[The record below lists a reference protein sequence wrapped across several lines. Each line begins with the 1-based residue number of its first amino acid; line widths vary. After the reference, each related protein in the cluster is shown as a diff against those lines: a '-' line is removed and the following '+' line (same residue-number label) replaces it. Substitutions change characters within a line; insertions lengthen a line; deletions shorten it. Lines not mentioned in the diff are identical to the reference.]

1 LIALDDIERA
11 RARIRDA
18 VYLSPCAR
26 SQTLS
31 ARLDCE
37 LYLKLENLQMTGS
50 FKERGALNKLLCL
63 DAEERARGVIA
74 ASAGNHAQGLAFVAK
89 QRGVPTTIVMPC
101 GTPLIKVSATRSHA
115 ARVILHG
122 DSYDEAAEEAG
133 RLALEHGLV
142 QIHPFDDDA
151 VIAGQGTIGLELL
164 EQVPRLQA
172 VLVPVGGG
180 GLAAG
185 VATAIKSRAPHVA
198 VYGVE
203 LRLLPSMKTALQQG
217 VPVALEPVRTLGE
230 GIAVRRVSA
239 RTLAAAQRYLDDLVL
254 VDEEELAEAVLTL
267 LENEKTVAEG
277 AGAASLAA
285 ALQGALPL
293 AGKRVAVV
301 VSGGNIDVN
310 RLSRIID
317 RGLVKSGRSMRIRV
331 LIPDVPGA
339 LAQLLG
345 TIAALQANVLQVS
358 HDRLAARIPP
368 GLAAYER
375 VL

>member
-1 LIALDDIERA
+1 
-11 RARIRDA
+11 
-18 VYLSPCAR
+18 
-26 SQTLS
+26 
-31 ARLDCE
+31 
-37 LYLKLENLQMTGS
+37 
-50 FKERGALNKLLCL
+50 
-63 DAEERARGVIA
+63 
-74 ASAGNHAQGLAFVAK
+74 
-89 QRGVPTTIVMPC
+89 
-101 GTPLIKVSATRSHA
+101 
-115 ARVILHG
+115 
-122 DSYDEAAEEAG
+122 
-133 RLALEHGLV
+133 
-142 QIHPFDDDA
+142 
-151 VIAGQGTIGLELL
+151 
-164 EQVPRLQA
+164 
-172 VLVPVGGG
+172 
-180 GLAAG
+180 
-185 VATAIKSRAPHVA
+185 
-198 VYGVE
+198 
-203 LRLLPSMKTALQQG
+203 MKTALQQG

-368 GLAAYER
+368 GLAAVEL
-375 VL
+375 VLETRGFEHIDEIAEAIAQAGWAISG